1 MERAPELKNAVLAGT
16 KDCCEVPKFL
26 MSLRG
31 VLLIF
36 SRRTA
41 MISNASWSRA
51 R

>member
-1 MERAPELKNAVLAGT
+1 MKAVLAGT
-16 KDCCEVPKFL
+16 KDCCELPNFL